1 MSEKE
6 GGATPRPWEFDGNC
20 GGYISQDGERIA
32 RAYAHRDAAFIVK
45 AVNSYDAAQERIR
58 VLESKLAD
66 AAEWC
71 AIERGKLGAVDGYDY
86 HSGEEYGLRRAE
98 IELRRRA
105 ALSTA
110 RPIPEK
116 EERK

>member
-1 MSEKE
+1 M
-6 GGATPRPWEFDGNC
+6 
-20 GGYISQDGERIA
+20 
-32 RAYAHRDAAFIVK
+32 
-45 AVNSYDAAQERIR
+45 
-58 VLESKLAD
+58 LESKLAD